1 MADYD
6 CEYCPKHID
15 NGGKC
20 VRFEYNCPFYIIQQ
34 YDSEKIEMMRELAQ
48 KIAQNVERLEEL
60 DSKYAIESDISGLKF
75 HIDNMLNDKLDEKLE
90 KEWNRIQ

>member
-1 MADYD
+1 MAVYD

-20 VRFEYNCPFYIIQQ
+20 ERFEYNCPFYIIQK
-34 YDSEKIEMMRELAQ
+34 YDSEKIKVMRELAQ

-60 DSKYAIESDISGLKF
+60 DCEYAINSEVSTLKF
-75 HIDNMLNDKLDEKLE
+75 HITNLLNEKLYENLE
-90 KEWNRIQ
+90 KEWNGIQ